1 MVVGGD
7 YVDDIKDVGFLL
19 RAPWRYIGIF
29 MHVKLAKDY
38 SLLIS
43 SHKVGKIVHA
53 FSGGRTMDP
62 ELWPCSRSLCLSP
75 LLCIRFYNNGRY

>member
-1 MVVGGD
+1 MIESTPHTLAKKEVMPRGVQNGD
-7 YVDDIKDVGFLL
+7 YNTSSTVSKTWASCEAS
-19 RAPWRYIGIF
+19 RRYIGIF

-53 FSGGRTMDP
+53 SPGGQD
-62 ELWPCSRSLCLSP
+62 
-75 LLCIRFYNNGRY
+75 NGS

>member
-1 MVVGGD
+1 
-7 YVDDIKDVGFLL
+7 
-19 RAPWRYIGIF
+19 

-53 FSGGRTMDP
+53 LEGGRTMDP
-62 ELWPCSRSLCLSP
+62 ELRATPTPALFIAHPHCVRLTMCV
-75 LLCIRFYNNGRY
+75 CVCV

>member
-1 MVVGGD
+1 
-7 YVDDIKDVGFLL
+7 
-19 RAPWRYIGIF
+19 

-53 FSGGRTMDP
+53 LEGGRTMDP
-62 ELWPCSRSLCLSP
+62 ELRAAPRTPLVYRSA
-75 LLCIRFYNNGRY
+75 LLCTPELGSSVCVCVSCVY